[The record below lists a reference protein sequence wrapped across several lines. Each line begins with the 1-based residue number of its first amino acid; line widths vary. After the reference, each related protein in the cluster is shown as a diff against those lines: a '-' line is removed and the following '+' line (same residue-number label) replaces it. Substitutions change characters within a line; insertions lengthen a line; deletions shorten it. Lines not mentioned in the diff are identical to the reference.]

1 MVHMTMV
8 MMIRQLLVDIVTVN
22 ENDLKDGYDWIQSKH
37 IPKNRQCKVT
47 RQINAAFRG
56 LTPAIQK
63 SAHRKK
69 DSLVPHAMS
78 QIVLP
83 SHAEQKPQNLIAGE
97 SDLSL

>member
-1 MVHMTMV
+1 MV

-69 DSLVPHAMS
+69 DSLVPHHATS

-83 SHAEQKPQNLIAGE
+83 SHAEQEAPE
-97 SDLSL
+97 SDCRRK

>member
-1 MVHMTMV
+1 MV